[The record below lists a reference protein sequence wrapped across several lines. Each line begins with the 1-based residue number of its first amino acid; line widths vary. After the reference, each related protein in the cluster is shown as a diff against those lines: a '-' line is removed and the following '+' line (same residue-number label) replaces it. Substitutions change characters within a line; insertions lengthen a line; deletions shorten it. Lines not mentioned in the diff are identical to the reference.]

1 MKTNKTKVSIFLK
14 FYVVIKYVILVILV
28 NGVEKKVSAQ
38 NVDGHNDKNEDKDTW
53 REVKRKNKEK
63 SKKENKEKEKRFERE
78 ELDFQ
83 FDEELDMPT
92 GRQNMFT
99 TEW

>member
-1 MKTNKTKVSIFLK
+1 MIVAGNGENKTQI
-14 FYVVIKYVILVILV
+14 I
-28 NGVEKKVSAQ
+28 
-38 NVDGHNDKNEDKDTW
+38 DGLNDNKNEEKDTW

-63 SKKENKEKEKRFERE
+63 SRREIKEKEKRFERE

-99 TEW
+99 TDW

>member
-1 MKTNKTKVSIFLK
+1 M
-14 FYVVIKYVILVILV
+14 
-28 NGVEKKVSAQ
+28 EKASEHTD
-38 NVDGHNDKNEDKDTW
+38 NKNEDNW

-63 SKKENKEKEKRFERE
+63 SRKDNREKERRFERE

-83 FDEELDMPT
+83 FDEELDQDMPT

-99 TEW
+99 TDW